1 MNPTFFGGVFLL
13 YLSMEN
19 SIVIGYEKRDGRMFL
34 NLGTSNGQHVDY
46 VELLQVITGALSM
59 TIRIAGEKSSQT
71 EGEVM
76 RSVINHLES
85 EFINSDSFKDLK
97 TFR

>member
-1 MNPTFFGGVFLL
+1 
-13 YLSMEN
+13 MEN
-19 SIVIGYEKRDGRMFL
+19 SIIIGYERRDGRMFL

-46 VELLQVITGALSM
+46 VDLLQIIAGALSM

-85 EFINSDSFKDLK
+85 EFINADSFKDLK